1 MNNYLKYEI
10 SSKFV
15 EQKKITIKNYSRMS
29 CLCKVVINYKLFKLI
44 FLAPYE
50 EEILIYDKEDDIKMI
65 KMIEITD
72 LTESEDF

>member
-1 MNNYLKYEI
+1 MMNEFLQYEL
-10 SSKFV
+10 SSEFV

-29 CLCKVVINYKLFKLI
+29 CLCKVVINHKLFKLI
-44 FLAPYE
+44 FLEPYE
-50 EEILIYDKEDDIKMI
+50 EEILVYDKEDDI

>member
-15 EQKKITIKNYSRMS
+15 EQKKITIKNYSRTS
-29 CLCKVVINYKLFKLI
+29 CLCKLFKLI

>member
-1 MNNYLKYEI
+1 MNNYLEYEI

-15 EQKKITIKNYSRMS
+15 EQKKITIKNYSRTS

-65 KMIEITD
+65 EITD